1 LRVGLTN
8 LPFVLALTIIGQLH
22 PFVQTLVVGAA
33 MFLAPGLAW
42 SDRGKGDAFVVL
54 FRAVLASL
62 IAALMVWLALMPLPG
77 PTDRTSFILA
87 LGGIANLGLFFGFRR
102 GWYRANPFA
111 ATPARLILVVA
122 ALFYV
127 QSFLGAAYF
136 VPALEDQDMET
147 QGTAYG
153 LMHEATPTMTT
164 NRPTDVGGRYF
175 FAHPLLLHFW
185 IGESALLTDDLDAV
199 RYHHDS
205 SLAARDDPA
214 HTLDYWRGALAQF
227 EREPMLLPTR
237 TPNLFLGAFFLFPLG
252 LLVFRLTGSHTA
264 ALGSCVLYITLPE
277 IYVRSSY
284 GGYLAVTNFLLMSG
298 AYFYAQACGL
308 FPDQKEDAGSERGLG
323 RRLAAGAMFLGG
335 WADQKA
341 ILLPLAAAAHALLRA
356 ALDKPFM
363 KEALGSLRA
372 WRPISFLRQCFA
384 RADILAGFIVGAAF
398 LAGWGSYALYGL
410 SIAPQAFIQD
420 HIQGH
425 FAERMNLG
433 AVNVFGSEYWYPSVA
448 GLWLEF
454 MDHSGWLLAP
464 AALLAALYAVT
475 QLRQAHGLFLLWA
488 AIGAL
493 AFSVVD
499 WRQTKHMAHFL
510 PALAVL
516 VAVYWASLQGR
527 AKWALSALIGA
538 AILWNMWRVGLQMQN
553 FEYIQ
558 PTPIW

>member
-1 LRVGLTN
+1 
-8 LPFVLALTIIGQLH
+8 
-22 PFVQTLVVGAA
+22 
-33 MFLAPGLAW
+33 
-42 SDRGKGDAFVVL
+42 
-54 FRAVLASL
+54 
-62 IAALMVWLALMPLPG
+62 
-77 PTDRTSFILA
+77 
-87 LGGIANLGLFFGFRR
+87 
-102 GWYRANPFA
+102 
-111 ATPARLILVVA
+111 
-122 ALFYV
+122 
-127 QSFLGAAYF
+127 
-136 VPALEDQDMET
+136 
-147 QGTAYG
+147 
-153 LMHEATPTMTT
+153 MHEATPTMTT

-185 IGESALLTDDLDAV
+185 IGESALLSDDLDAL

-205 SLAARDDPA
+205 SLAARDAPER
-214 HTLDYWRGALAQF
+214 TLEFWQGALEHF

-252 LLVFRLTGSHTA
+252 LLVFRLTGSRVA
-264 ALGSCVLYITLPE
+264 ALGCCVLYVTLPE
-277 IYVRSSY
+277 VYVRSSY

-298 AYFYAQACGL
+298 AYFYVQACGL
-308 FPDQKEDAGSERGLG
+308 FHDQKDAPETERKLG

-341 ILLPLAAAAHALLRA
+341 ILLPLAAAAHASLRA
-356 ALDKPFM
+356 ALDKSFM
-363 KEALGSLRA
+363 KEALAALRA
-372 WRPISFLRQCFA
+372 WKPMNFLRQSFA
-384 RADILAGFIVGAAF
+384 RPDILAGFIVGAAF

-410 SIAPQAFIQD
+410 SIAPEAFVQD
-420 HIQGH
+420 HLQGH

-433 AVNVFGSEYWYPSVA
+433 AVNVFGHEYWYPSVVD
-448 GLWLEF
+448 LWIEF

-464 AALLAALYAVT
+464 AALLAAIYAVT
-475 QLRQAHGLFLLWA
+475 QLRQAHGVFLLWA

-510 PALAVL
+510 PALAIL

-527 AKWALSALIGA
+527 AKMALGALVGA
-538 AILWNMWRVGLQMQN
+538 AVLWNLWRVGLQMQN